1 MKYLSLQEFH
11 ACLVLIMYGSNSVNP
26 PSSYNHQTS
35 ITASFLF
42 RLNCDNCCNISF
54 GSSAPPGPLYNV
66 AGSSLLVLGVFFVE
80 TSACELFFK
89 PSGSGRPDTPR
100 LGRGVAGAVD
110 KSLIL
115 LANII
120 FLY

>member
-1 MKYLSLQEFH
+1 
-11 ACLVLIMYGSNSVNP
+11 MYGSKSVNP

-42 RLNCDNCCNISF
+42 RLNCVNCCSISF
-54 GSSAPPGPLYNV
+54 GSSAPPGPLNNV
-66 AGSSLLVLGVFFVE
+66 AGSSLLILGVFFVDD
-80 TSACELFFK
+80 SACELFFK

-120 FLY
+120 FFFCLI